1 MSLLRHCR
9 VATEEDEV
17 KAQKSQK
24 EISICVSLLVQKK
37 FILFEEIM
45 ANGLQIH
52 EFFDGSNKLVVLPRQ
67 LCRYT
72 EKLVAKALE
81 I

>member
-1 MSLLRHCR
+1 MRGKGTKNFSYKPYKYKKNLCFL
-9 VATEEDEV
+9 
-17 KAQKSQK
+17 
-24 EISICVSLLVQKK
+24 KK